1 VWTPVLFCVRLP
13 SSFLA
18 MLLCGDCHAKFLLAV
33 LALLHSIEVGFG
45 RRSDVERISAAGSL
59 REEHADVRS
68 QSLAKS
74 DPPDPFAGFNLYGPW
89 TAENTGC
96 TKTGWK
102 GKYTIFNGQMD
113 MLTVDVGDSSTT
125 FAFNPDLVAQAKSQ
139 KEDTMVGKWFLMEGP
154 IANEK
159 VEDLFC
165 TGVKAGTVAFRLSV
179 QKLCS
184 FWSPASLA
192 KLCKAAP
199 APEPSEPSEP
209 DVETKE
215 VKSAKSTA
223 EKVEDFEDVSDV
235 SVVQDP
241 FDGVQ
246 ISGLWSADS
255 SNGCVPGVPGNWSGS
270 YFAKKYNV
278 VILKVDIDKSSTTF
292 KFWDHLADRAKRS
305 DHSNKLANWFRSEGP
320 YSNNWVQ
327 AFFCGDGW
335 DEDLPPSMAKRAVS
349 MAAKACA
356 FWSSSPWEKC

>member
-1 VWTPVLFCVRLP
+1 MLSLP
-13 SSFLA
+13 
-18 MLLCGDCHAKFLLAV
+18 
-33 LALLHSIEVGFG
+33 
-45 RRSDVERISAAGSL
+45 R
-59 REEHADVRS
+59 
-68 QSLAKS
+68 
-74 DPPDPFAGFNLYGPW
+74 
-89 TAENTGC
+89 
-96 TKTGWK
+96 
-102 GKYTIFNGQMD
+102 
-113 MLTVDVGDSSTT
+113 
-125 FAFNPDLVAQAKSQ
+125 
-139 KEDTMVGKWFLMEGP
+139 
-154 IANEK
+154 
-159 VEDLFC
+159 
-165 TGVKAGTVAFRLSV
+165 VAFRLSV

-292 KFWDHLADRAKRS
+292 KFWDHLADRVIWMQQVLTERCNMKLHASRLGLDLITSVVEDVSYIFEDVWSVTTHNTCETLPLCQAKRS

-335 DEDLPPSMAKRAVS
+335 DEDLP
-349 MAAKACA
+349 
-356 FWSSSPWEKC
+356 